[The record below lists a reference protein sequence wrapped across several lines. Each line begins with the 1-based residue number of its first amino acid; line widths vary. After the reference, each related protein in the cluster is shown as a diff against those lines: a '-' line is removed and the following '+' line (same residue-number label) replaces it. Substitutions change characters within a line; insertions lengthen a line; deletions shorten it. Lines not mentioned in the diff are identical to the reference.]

1 MNKSIKV
8 VFMLGIIINIIT
20 LSAMCI
26 GLCFSLLPILRF
38 HQKSNIAE
46 SYLIVIVIF
55 LPLLYSFLS
64 VSNIVLGNIYL
75 YYMLAILVYTYI
87 DSRVGNIY
95 FLLSSLVI
103 VGYLSILQQQ
113 FSLSFAML
121 VIANSVLTWLLTM
134 LINLL
139 KINQSIKVVLCV
151 IFMLIFE
158 TLFCGYV
165 SQNGAHDFNGNVVS
179 VISAILVLTAVHY
192 FNKYL
197 TQRQMDIDELIRQAN
212 NDELTGFFNLHHLQ
226 QNFSSKIFK
235 EETLAIIMVDLDYF
249 KSINDKYGHTVGN
262 NVLVFFSEK
271 LNYFLEGKIGI
282 ENFELYRYGGEEFV
296 VTIKKTVLVDN
307 LVDLFEELQEFIA
320 KLEIENSD
328 EKLSFSAG
336 IAYLENH
343 AYDALRTFESADHL
357 LYLAKETGKKQ
368 TRFESREGYQLF

>member
-1 MNKSIKV
+1 MNKSTKV
-8 VFMLGIIINIIT
+8 VVMSGLIIGIIT

-26 GLCFSLLPILRF
+26 GLCFSLLPILQF
-38 HQKSNIAE
+38 HQKSNLAE
-46 SYLIVIVIF
+46 SYLIIIVIF
-55 LPLLYSFLS
+55 LPLSYSLLS

-95 FLLSSLVI
+95 FLLSSIVI
-103 VGYLSILQQQ
+103 VGYLSILQQH
-113 FSLSFAML
+113 FSLSLAML
-121 VIANSVLTWLLTM
+121 VIANGLLTWLLTM

-139 KINQSIKVVLCV
+139 KINQLIKSILCV
-151 IFMLIFE
+151 VTMLIFE

-165 SQNGAHDFNGNVVS
+165 SQKGAHDFNGSIVS

-197 TQRQMDIDELIRQAN
+197 TQRQLDIDKLVHQAN
-212 NDELTGFFNLHHLQ
+212 NDELTGYFNLHHLQ

-235 EETLAIIMVDLDYF
+235 EETLALIMVDLDYF
-249 KSINDKYGHTVGN
+249 KLINDKYGHTVGN

-271 LNYFLEGKIGI
+271 LNCFLEKTLGIG
-282 ENFELYRYGGEEFV
+282 NFELYRYGGEEFV

-307 LVDLFEELQEFIA
+307 LVDIFEELQEFIA

-357 LYLAKETGKKQ
+357 LYLAKEAGKKQ
-368 TRFESREGYQLF
+368 TRFENRKAK